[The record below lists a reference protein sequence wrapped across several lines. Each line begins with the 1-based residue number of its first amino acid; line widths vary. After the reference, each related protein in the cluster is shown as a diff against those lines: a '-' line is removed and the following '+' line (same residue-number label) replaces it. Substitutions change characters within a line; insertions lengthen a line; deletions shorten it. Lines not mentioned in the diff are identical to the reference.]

1 MAKISTVHSNIAGR
15 NVRALA
21 IKPEQE
27 AAFAQGYQHLRKLGF
42 EFHPEALE
50 GMLEAHGFDA
60 SDMAPVPLAGVT
72 TPTIPGLV
80 QFLQAWLP
88 GFVRVLTAPRVA
100 DELLG
105 IQTVG
110 AWEDEE
116 VVQGILEGLGTAVP
130 YTDHGNVPLSSWNVN
145 YERRTVLRFESGL
158 EVGRLEELRSA
169 RIRVS
174 TSAEK
179 RTSAAEALDIL
190 RNRIAFFG
198 YNSGTNR
205 TFGMLN
211 EPNLSAYVSVAAT
224 GTGGNTEWS
233 TKTYL
238 QIQGDLRVMIQGIR
252 VSTKGRINPSKDAL
266 TLVLPTSAI
275 DFLSVTSEFGN
286 SVWDWLRESYPKL
299 RIESAPEFDA
309 ANGGENVAYI
319 YAESIADGGSDG
331 GNVWA
336 QLVPTKFFALGVEK
350 RVKTYVE
357 DFANATA
364 GVLLKRPFAVN
375 RYTGL

>member
-1 MAKISTVHSNIAGR
+1 MAKQSTIHSSVSGR
-15 NVRALA
+15 NVKALNV
-21 IKPEQE
+21 PEAQHE
-27 AAFAQGYQHLRKLGF
+27 AFAKGYMHLRKIGF
-42 EFHPEALE
+42 EFDPEALA
-50 GMLEAHGFDA
+50 GMVEAHGFDA
-60 SDMAPVPLAGVT
+60 SDMAPVPLPGLT

-88 GFVRVLTAPRVA
+88 GFVRVLTAPRNA

-105 IQTVG
+105 VQTVG

-116 VVQGILEGLGTAVP
+116 VVQGILEGAGTAVP
-130 YTDHGNVPLSSWNVN
+130 YTDHGNPPLSSWNVN

-158 EVGRLEELRSA
+158 EVGKLEELRSA

-190 RNRIAFFG
+190 RNRVAFFG
-198 YNSGTNR
+198 YNAGTNR
-205 TFGMLN
+205 TYGMLN
-211 EPNLSAYVSVAAT
+211 EPNLPAYVSVAAT

-238 QIQGDLRVMIQGIR
+238 QITGDIRVMIAGLR
-252 VSTKGRINPSKDAL
+252 VSTKGRINPNKDAIVL
-266 TLVLPTSAI
+266 ALPTSAV
-275 DFLSVTSEFGN
+275 DFLSVTSDFGN
-286 SVWDWLRESYPKL
+286 SVADWLKATYPNIRVEST
-299 RIESAPEFDA
+299 PEFDT
-309 ANGGENVAYI
+309 ANGGESVGYI
-319 YAESIADGGSDG
+319 YAENIRDGGSDG

-364 GVLLKRPFAVN
+364 GVLLKRPWAVA
-375 RYTGL
+375 RYTGM